1 MKYTEQQLTTT
12 AVSDN
17 LRPVLAGSKA
27 GAPLTLW
34 YLIQKCW
41 DSKPENRP
49 SFDDIVA
56 ELTSISEHRERTR
69 VSLILGGNPISLS
82 DKAINF
88 SNNVQAFQEAVNWS
102 TQGEY
107 FSRRAACKADSSL
120 TIWTDSLDAPSAYR
134 PVLSW
139 GSFATCGRR
148 ETMEDTHFLMPHLN
162 NAIDVHV
169 FGLFDGHR
177 GTYATTDFK

>member
-1 MKYTEQQLTTT
+1 MNYTEQQLT
-12 AVSDN
+12 ASVVSDN

-102 TQGEY
+102 TQGEH
-107 FSRRAACKADSSL
+107 FSRRATCKADSSL
-120 TIWTDSLDAPSAYR
+120 TICIDSLDDSLAYR

-139 GSFATCGRR
+139 GSFAIC
-148 ETMEDTHFLMPHLN
+148 
-162 NAIDVHV
+162 
-169 FGLFDGHR
+169 
-177 GTYATTDFK
+177 